1 MLNISISGR
10 EAKVTFR
17 YEGTDVTKAYVDVP
31 GVTTFVGVARR
42 NPSDQ
47 PRHRVARKVALTNAL
62 KWMGLSKAQRA
73 DVWRQVWDSKMKKD

>member
-1 MLNISISGR
+1 M
-10 EAKVTFR
+10 
-17 YEGTDVTKAYVDVP
+17 TKAYVDVP